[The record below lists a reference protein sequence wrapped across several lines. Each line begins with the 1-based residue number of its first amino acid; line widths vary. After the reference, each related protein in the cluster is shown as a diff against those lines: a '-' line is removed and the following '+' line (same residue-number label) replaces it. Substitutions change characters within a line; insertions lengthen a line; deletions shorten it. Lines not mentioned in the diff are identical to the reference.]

1 MLPAVWRRVSPS
13 PRVINTGDLFGSA
26 WTALLRDGSGLLD
39 VDPSWVL
46 VLLAFHSGLDPL
58 RESPNGARGLWQF
71 MGTYYVS
78 PTGERMRRLY
88 EEKDPVRQ
96 LADAFHFWTIQKR
109 IYRVSRLPTRA
120 HFFALSLAPD
130 RLAGNTPTSMDTL
143 LFPTGTKGYDANKPL
158 DREKKGYILLGDLEW
173 PLQKASQVYAQRL
186 RRELEAA
193 KAPIEEK

>member
-1 MLPAVWRRVSPS
+1 MLPAVWRRISPP

-26 WTALLRDGSGLLD
+26 WTAMLRNGCALLD
-39 VDPSWVL
+39 VDPSWAL
-46 VLLAFHSGLDPL
+46 VVLAFDSGFDPL

-78 PTGERMRRLY
+78 PTGEKVRRLY
-88 EEKDPVRQ
+88 EEKDPVKQ
-96 LADAFHFWTIQKR
+96 LADAFHFWTMQKR
-109 IYRVSRLPTRA
+109 IYRVSKLPTRA
-120 HFFALSLAPD
+120 HFFCLSLAPE
-130 RLAGNTPTSMDTL
+130 RLAGNTPAPMDTL
-143 LFPTGTKGYDANKPL
+143 LFPSSSKSYEMNKGL
-158 DREKKGYILLGDLEW
+158 DREKKGYVLLSDLEW